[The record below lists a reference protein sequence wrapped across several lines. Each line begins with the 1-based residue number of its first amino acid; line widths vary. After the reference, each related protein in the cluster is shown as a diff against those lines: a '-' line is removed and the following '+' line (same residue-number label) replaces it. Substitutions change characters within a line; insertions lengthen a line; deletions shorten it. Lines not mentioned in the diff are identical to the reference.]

1 MDTQGSIKA
10 KAEFLDKK
18 RDYSP
23 LLVHLTRENPAFSVE
38 EVLETIL
45 VENTLRAC
53 NYYCLFDD
61 KIDTL
66 DDATKDKF
74 KVVCFTETPID
85 LIEVLLERVQGRTKI
100 FEPYGLVFKK
110 DYIRNKEGN
119 PVFNQEAYLT
129 YSGKSIIR
137 LKSIISPREKTNF

>member
-1 MDTQGSIKA
+1 MQNITITR
-10 KAEFLDKK
+10 EELLNKK

-23 LLVHLTRENPAFSVE
+23 LLVHLTRENPADSVE

-45 VENTLRAC
+45 VEHTLRAC

-61 KIDTL
+61 KIDSL

-85 LIEVLLERVQGRTKI
+85 QIDILLERVQGKSTI
-100 FEPYGLVFKK
+100 LEPYGLVCE
-110 DYIRNKEGN
+110 I
-119 PVFNQEAYLT
+119 PCA
-129 YSGKSIIR
+129 
-137 LKSIISPREKTNF
+137 RERRAS